1 MANLILML
9 NKLDAIVAEPKTML
23 DKCLGEG
30 KKVVGC
36 FPIYTPA
43 ELVQA
48 AGMIPIGLWGGQIAP
63 SVAGQYAPIFTC
75 SIMRSCLDLGMRGK
89 YEGLS
94 AAMMPMLC
102 DTFRGMSAAWR
113 VGVKNIP
120 LISFIHPQN
129 RDDAASKEFLIAEYG
144 EVKKKLEII
153 AGREITD
160 GALTTIF
167 KIYNTHNAVMRE
179 FAVVANDH
187 LDVITP
193 SVRHIVMK
201 SSHFMEKAEH
211 TAIVEKIIA
220 ALKELPVHHWK
231 GKKVILTG
239 ITAEPSDLLEI
250 FTENKIAVVGDDLAQ
265 ESRQFRTDIPEGGN
279 PLERLAQQWL
289 DRKACSVVHEKNS
302 SRGELIVDLVKKNNA
317 DGVAVC
323 LMKFCDVEEYEY
335 PMIAKNSED
344 AGIPTL
350 CLDIDQST
358 RIDEQSRTKIQSF
371 ADMI

>member
-1 MANLILML
+1 MANLISLL
-9 NKLDAIVAEPKTML
+9 NKLDAIVAKPKAML
-23 DKCLGEG
+23 DKYLGEG
-30 KKVVGC
+30 KRVVGC

-43 ELVQA
+43 ELVHA
-48 AGMIPIGLWGGQIAP
+48 AGMVPMGLWGGQITP
-63 SVAGQYAPIFTC
+63 SLAGQYAPIFTC
-75 SIMRSCLDLGMRGK
+75 SIMRSCLDLGMLGK

-94 AAMMPMLC
+94 AAIMPMLC

-129 RDDAASKEFLIAEYG
+129 RADAASKEFLIAEYG
-144 EVKKKLEII
+144 EVKKKLEAI
-153 AGREITD
+153 AGCEITA
-160 GALTTIF
+160 GALDAIF
-167 KIYNTHNAVMRE
+167 KIYNAHNAAMRE
-179 FAVVANDH
+179 FAEVANDH

-220 ALKELPVHHWK
+220 ALNKLPVHQWK
-231 GKKVILTG
+231 GKRVILTG
-239 ITAEPSDLLEI
+239 ITAEPGDLLEI

-289 DRKACSVVHEKNS
+289 DRKACSVVHEISS

-317 DGVAVC
+317 DGIAVC

-335 PMIAKNSED
+335 PMIAKKSED